1 MRNSTNLS
9 DDSTD
14 VQFGIALETTDTG
27 DVYFGFEGKPINESA
42 ETNPYNEFELMYLL
56 DPIAPTQKIT
66 SKDLLSKPLPALSG
80 LSFSCA
86 HLVTDK
92 VSIASKDLVTDV
104 IGGFWPKVPDRHY
117 QQQLRTWRSQMGL
130 PSDATAIKL
139 QQVSQPIIPSE
150 TQLLYTLCFS
160 QYIRWMTVQTGTI
173 RTEFERLQSRNYGHG
188 ISLLT
193 VKVSS
198 NGQFVRNR
206 YFLAIK
212 SKAESSEILLPLNHD
227 GAFHEDALAEYW
239 CGQPVRNQEFAG
251 FAINAMFPLH
261 ADYFPI
267 VYTENASKAVW
278 SAASIHIAN
287 CKGIIGEWVND
298 HAIFSSFCEDAEIK
312 KSVTPK
318 KFAET
323 ILTVLESS
331 NAE

>member
-1 MRNSTNLS
+1 
-9 DDSTD
+9 

-27 DVYFGFEGKPINESA
+27 DVYFGFEGKPINEGA
-42 ETNPYNEFELMYLL
+42 ETNPYNEFELLYLL

-173 RTEFERLQSRNYGHG
+173 RTEFERLQARNYGHG

-239 CGQPVRNQEFAG
+239 CGQPVRNQEYAG
-251 FAINAMFPLH
+251 FAINAMFPMH
-261 ADYFPI
+261 ADYFPG
-267 VYTENASKAVW
+267 VYSDNTSKAVW
-278 SAASIHIAN
+278 SAAAIHIAN
-287 CKGIIGEWVND
+287 CKALIAEWVSD
-298 HAIFSSFCEDAEIK
+298 HATFSSFCQDAELK
-312 KSVTPK
+312 KSVTKK
-318 KFAET
+318 KFIET
-323 ILTVLESS
+323 VLAVLESS